1 MLVLVV
7 AVVSLALVFC
17 VAFGIGSGRFVEAGA
32 KKVGAKKAGAKKA
45 GAKKVPSKQTTHLSL
60 RISLA
65 AEHSYLSLYFL
76 SFARVI

>member
-17 VAFGIGSGRFVEAGA
+17 VAFGIGSGRFVEA
-32 KKVGAKKAGAKKA
+32 GAKKAGAKKA